1 MAWRSLAPA
10 LGTRA
15 RCSSTPRICV
25 SCATRGAARAI
36 ASAGVNGMS
45 PAARHFNVRG
55 PMNVHRTVSAR
66 CEVMHLEAMHFQAM
80 HLEAMRPEHPEGM
93 HPEGM
98 HPAWSWAAR
107 DVSSAGPY
115 VHPILGFAR
124 QTTRASVRGS
134 KGSATCG
141 RKVIGTDDV
150 MGGGLAEQPWHG
162 GDASSPCDPTCPSP
176 CRIHRGP
183 RSPVPTIQQTHP
195 SPSAGAAKRAPHAA
209 RARDE
214 GLSR

>member
-1 MAWRSLAPA
+1 MAWRSLAQP

-15 RCSSTPRICV
+15 RCSSIPRIFV
-25 SCATRGAARAI
+25 SCATRGAVRAI

-45 PAARHFNVRG
+45 PAARQFNVRG

-66 CEVMHLEAMHFQAM
+66 CEAMH
-80 HLEAMRPEHPEGM
+80 PP
-93 HPEGM
+93 
-98 HPAWSWAAR
+98 WSWTAR
-107 DVSSAGPY
+107 NVSSAGPY
-115 VHPILGFAR
+115 MHPILGFAR

-183 RSPVPTIQQTHP
+183 RSPVPPSSKLTPHHQQGRQTS
-195 SPSAGAAKRAPHAA
+195 SPRMRELETKALEMRGWRELH
-209 RARDE
+209 RHGTR
-214 GLSR
+214 